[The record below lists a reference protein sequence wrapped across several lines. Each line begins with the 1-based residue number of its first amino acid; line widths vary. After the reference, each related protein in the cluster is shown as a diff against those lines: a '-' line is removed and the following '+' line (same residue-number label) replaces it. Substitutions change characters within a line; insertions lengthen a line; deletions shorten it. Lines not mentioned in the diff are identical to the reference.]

1 MGDFNQDR
9 RKFINK
15 ERISPAIVLDIG
27 DAQEKISIP
36 FVLTVMSQLSGTA
49 ISKQPGIDKRELHQ
63 VLDRGS
69 FNKLFTAFAPELRKF
84 VKNRMEPGKEE
95 DLEIKLAFK
104 SMADFTPEQIVQQ
117 VPALKAFLEE
127 RNKLQL
133 LRDTVGADPEKK
145 KVMAK
150 LGDDSDL
157 KKAITGS
164 SGS

>member
-49 ISKQPGIDKRELHQ
+49 ISNQPGIDKRELHQ
-63 VLDRGS
+63 VLDRNS
-69 FNKLFTAFAPELRKF
+69 FNKLFTAFAPEIRKF
-84 VKNRMEPGKEE
+84 VKNRMEPGKE
-95 DLEIKLAFK
+95 DLEIKLAPR
-104 SMADFTPEQIVQQ
+104 SMSDFTPEQIVQQ